1 MDDKPVEPGSLH
13 NRHSQCFSLLNLH
26 VRLHQILADQ
36 RVDLLLHARSDHSA
50 QRSTMKLPRERGLDI
65 VGHGELVFSAKPGQ
79 TERLPSQQ
87 TWKRAIQNLLVAR
100 HQSIGLGA
108 GAKPLCG
115 DGAIVFEDVRIDG
128 FRADDVHSVVESD
141 DNPSIVG
148 FDALFD
154 FGVVAFELV
163 DEEGKAGEDA
173 STPAICVVLH

>member
-1 MDDKPVEPGSLH
+1 MDDEPVEPGSLH

-36 RVDLLLHARSDHSA
+36 RVDLLLHARSDHST

-65 VGHGELVFSAKPGQ
+65 VGHGELVFFAKPGE
-79 TERLPSQQ
+79 TERFVFEQ
-87 TWKRAIQNLLVAR
+87 TREGAVKHLLVAR
-100 HQSIGLGA
+100 NQSIGFGA

-128 FRADDVHSVVESD
+128 FRADDVHSVVESG